1 MFKNVIKPGDKI
13 DIKYLHQNN
22 DKIYKS
28 GVFDVLDDN
37 ELEITIPTDEGRM
50 VLFHN
55 GFEFQFFFY
64 TSRGMFTCDAV
75 VKDRYKREHFY
86 LLLVEMTTPLKK
98 FQRREFYRLECT
110 LDFAYYKISDEVA
123 ALETTEDLF
132 EAIADP
138 LFIDQKK
145 LARTKDL
152 SGGGCRFIVT
162 EPLEAGSKILSVIRL
177 ANDKIDRMFYLVTD
191 VIACDPIKEM
201 EDRWIVRA
209 KFDFKN
215 IKDRDLIVRYVFEED
230 RMLRK
235 KENGE

>member
-64 TSRGMFTCDAV
+64 TARGLFTCDAV

-86 LLLVEMTTPLKK
+86 LLLVE
-98 FQRREFYRLECT
+98 
-110 LDFAYYKISDEVA
+110 
-123 ALETTEDLF
+123 
-132 EAIADP
+132 
-138 LFIDQKK
+138 
-145 LARTKDL
+145 
-152 SGGGCRFIVT
+152 
-162 EPLEAGSKILSVIRL
+162 
-177 ANDKIDRMFYLVTD
+177 
-191 VIACDPIKEM
+191 
-201 EDRWIVRA
+201 
-209 KFDFKN
+209 
-215 IKDRDLIVRYVFEED
+215 
-230 RMLRK
+230 
-235 KENGE
+235 